1 MEALNEKKRQDE
13 EFSVQ
18 KCLDEVDSMVG
29 LTTDGKSYALDI
41 FKTEIN
47 REIFMK
53 TKTKLFA
60 LFGSSA
66 RLELLVEAMYD
77 LIRKMQ
83 TQCLCEKLM
92 QRSFFFRKTDYEKEL
107 NHILL

>member
-1 MEALNEKKRQDE
+1 MEFKKRQTSKTMEALNEKKRQDE

-66 RLELLVEAMYD
+66 RLGMSLPVLISTRLV
-77 LIRKMQ
+77 
-83 TQCLCEKLM
+83 
-92 QRSFFFRKTDYEKEL
+92 
-107 NHILL
+107 